1 MSVIKWDDLNQK
13 RKDHAKLSNLDFAN
27 SWHTGFLWLDQT
39 TTQTI
44 INWIPLLTGLTPT
57 TDYQIATKKYVD
69 DAVEVENLWDR
80 VGTVLSPH
88 IANDSIDIGSGNIDT
103 TGTLTGINITSWA
116 NPWHTHTSTSLPNV
130 ETLTTALTAGSV
142 VFSDW
147 TTLSQDNANI
157 FWDIANK
164 RLGIGTATPTSA
176 LQLWQNTGSNF
187 LTLAWGTTGNS
198 YWLNWTFTA
207 PWTNIYSQ
215 IQIDYD
221 TRVTRGLQINTNAAY
236 PTSFN
241 TIDSTWGFVANIVTI
256 DNNSTNIG
264 FGTTTPTARLDV
276 LQPSGWYAILVG
288 ADVSSDSRTDA
299 TRKFLRIGCP
309 HYTNAELPVVLFT
322 VDANETTNTIRVGG
336 WTSVGNSATSI
347 RFITAANNTTPS
359 GTEIARFTDVWLGV
373 KTATPTTEL
382 DVIWVIR
389 SRSWT
394 LALTDTKTDA
404 AFVLP
409 TGSSIYSLRE
419 SWWNLRNLIWV
430 SSTWEI
436 TIWQSGTLLVP
447 SITLEAGNV
456 WYVSIVPWG
465 WEAMRII
472 DNKNVGIGTTT
483 PDSKLQVVWNSRFGE
498 DVTNYSEFETDWT
511 LEFNGTA
518 TVWKDINM
526 GSSQLSRPASSQPD
540 IESFVDK
547 NGSDTGIET
556 YWFAVWEKVHGSFEM
571 QHDYKEGSDF
581 MFHVHW
587 QGITA
592 PSGTDNVQWR
602 LTYILMR
609 DGTTLNAV
617 TIIDTPDTT
626 IDTQYIAARSDFAAI
641 TWTNYLMWDQF
652 IFTLERVASTGD
664 AYLWDAL
671 IVTAGIHY
679 EIDTVGS
686 RQISTK

>member
-39 TTQTI
+39 TPQTI

-103 TGTLTGINITSWA
+103 TGTITGINITSWA

-164 RLGIGTATPTSA
+164 RLGIGTNTPTSA

-187 LTLAWGTTGNS
+187 ITLAWGTTGNS

-215 IQIDYD
+215 IQLDYD
-221 TRVTRGLQINTNAAY
+221 TRVTRGLQINANAAY

-256 DNNSTNIG
+256 DNTNGRVGIGLVNPAST
-264 FGTTTPTARLDV
+264 LDV
-276 LQPSGWYAILVG
+276 VGSADFRSGSVSLTIG
-288 ADVSSDSRTDA
+288 ADSSLTTRTDA
-299 TRKFLRIGCP
+299 TSKYGRIGAA
-309 HYTNAELPVVLFT
+309 HYTNAEEPMAVLLTSSTSSYNQVSFGGGSGLLNC
-322 VDANETTNTIRVGG
+322 ANIL
-336 WTSVGNSATSI
+336 S
-347 RFITAANNTTPS
+347 FHTAANTTTTGAS
-359 GTEIARFTDVWLGV
+359 EKMRLDSVGLGIGTT
-373 KTATPTTEL
+373 TPTTEL
-382 DVIWVIR
+382 DVNWVIR

-419 SWWNLRNLIWV
+419 SGGNLRNLVWV

-436 TIWQSGTLLVP
+436 TIWQSGTSLVP
-447 SITLEAGNV
+447 SITLEAGSV

-465 WEAMRII
+465 WEAIRVLTTG
-472 DNKNVGIGTTT
+472 NVGIGTTT
-483 PDSKLQVVWNSRFGE
+483 PTKKLEV
-498 DVTNYSEFETDWT
+498 
-511 LEFNGTA
+511 NGNVLSDQYELSALNTA
-518 TVWKDINM
+518 
-526 GSSQLSRPASSQPD
+526 PASAT
-540 IESFVDK
+540 
-547 NGSDTGIET
+547 DTG
-556 YWFAVWEKVHGSFEM
+556 
-571 QHDYKEGSDF
+571 
-581 MFHVHW
+581 
-587 QGITA
+587 
-592 PSGTDNVQWR
+592 
-602 LTYILMR
+602 
-609 DGTTLNAV
+609 TLGE
-617 TIIDTPDTT
+617 I
-626 IDTQYIAARSDFAAI
+626 R
-641 TWTNYLMWDQF
+641 
-652 IFTLERVASTGD
+652 
-664 AYLWDAL
+664 
-671 IVTAGIHY
+671 VTADAIY
-679 EIDTVGS
+679 ICIATDVWVKSDLAT
-686 RQISTK
+686 R

>member
-39 TTQTI
+39 TPQTI

-103 TGTLTGINITSWA
+103 TGTITGINITSWA

-164 RLGIGTATPTSA
+164 RLGIGTNTPTSA

-187 LTLAWGTTGNS
+187 ITLAWGTTGNS

-215 IQIDYD
+215 IQLDYD
-221 TRVTRGLQINTNAAY
+221 TRVTRGLQINANVAY

-256 DNNSTNIG
+256 DNTNGRVGIGLVNPAST
-264 FGTTTPTARLDV
+264 LDV
-276 LQPSGWYAILVG
+276 VGSADFRSGSVSLTIG
-288 ADVSSDSRTDA
+288 ADSSLTTRTDA
-299 TRKFLRIGCP
+299 TSKYGRIGAA
-309 HYTNAELPVVLFT
+309 HYTNAEEPMAVLLTSSTSSYNQVSFGGGSGLLNC
-322 VDANETTNTIRVGG
+322 ANIL
-336 WTSVGNSATSI
+336 S
-347 RFITAANNTTPS
+347 FHTAANTTTTGAS
-359 GTEIARFTDVWLGV
+359 EKMRLDSVGLGIGTT
-373 KTATPTTEL
+373 TPTTEL
-382 DVIWVIR
+382 DVNWVIR

-419 SWWNLRNLIWV
+419 SGGNLRNLVWV

-447 SITLEAGNV
+447 SITLEAGSV

-465 WEAMRII
+465 WEAIRVLTTG
-472 DNKNVGIGTTT
+472 NVGIGTTT
-483 PDSKLQVVWNSRFGE
+483 PTKKLEV
-498 DVTNYSEFETDWT
+498 
-511 LEFNGTA
+511 NGNVLSDQYELSALNTA
-518 TVWKDINM
+518 
-526 GSSQLSRPASSQPD
+526 PASAT
-540 IESFVDK
+540 
-547 NGSDTGIET
+547 DTG
-556 YWFAVWEKVHGSFEM
+556 
-571 QHDYKEGSDF
+571 
-581 MFHVHW
+581 
-587 QGITA
+587 
-592 PSGTDNVQWR
+592 
-602 LTYILMR
+602 
-609 DGTTLNAV
+609 TLGE
-617 TIIDTPDTT
+617 I
-626 IDTQYIAARSDFAAI
+626 R
-641 TWTNYLMWDQF
+641 
-652 IFTLERVASTGD
+652 
-664 AYLWDAL
+664 
-671 IVTAGIHY
+671 VTADAIY
-679 EIDTVGS
+679 ICIATDVWVKSDLAT
-686 RQISTK
+686 R

>member
-39 TTQTI
+39 TPQTI

-103 TGTLTGINITSWA
+103 TGTITGINITSWA

-164 RLGIGTATPTSA
+164 RLGIGTNTPTSA

-187 LTLAWGTTGNS
+187 ITLAWGTTGNS

-215 IQIDYD
+215 IQLDYD
-221 TRVTRGLQINTNAAY
+221 TRLTRGLQINANAAY

-256 DNNSTNIG
+256 DNTNGRVGIGLVNPAST
-264 FGTTTPTARLDV
+264 LDV
-276 LQPSGWYAILVG
+276 VGSADFRSGSVSLTIG
-288 ADVSSDSRTDA
+288 ADSSLTTRTDA
-299 TRKFLRIGCP
+299 TSKYGRIGAA
-309 HYTNAELPVVLFT
+309 HYTNAEEPMAVLLTSSTSSYNQVSFGGGSGLLNC
-322 VDANETTNTIRVGG
+322 ANIL
-336 WTSVGNSATSI
+336 S
-347 RFITAANNTTPS
+347 FHTAANTTTTGAS
-359 GTEIARFTDVWLGV
+359 EKMRLDSVGLGIGTT
-373 KTATPTTEL
+373 TPTTEL
-382 DVIWVIR
+382 DVNWVIR

-419 SWWNLRNLIWV
+419 SGGNLRNLVWV

-436 TIWQSGTLLVP
+436 TIWQSGTSLVP
-447 SITLEAGNV
+447 SITLEAGSV

-465 WEAMRII
+465 WEAIRVLTTG
-472 DNKNVGIGTTT
+472 NVGIGTTT
-483 PDSKLQVVWNSRFGE
+483 PTKKLEV
-498 DVTNYSEFETDWT
+498 
-511 LEFNGTA
+511 NGNVLSDQYELSALNTA
-518 TVWKDINM
+518 
-526 GSSQLSRPASSQPD
+526 PASAT
-540 IESFVDK
+540 
-547 NGSDTGIET
+547 DTG
-556 YWFAVWEKVHGSFEM
+556 
-571 QHDYKEGSDF
+571 
-581 MFHVHW
+581 
-587 QGITA
+587 
-592 PSGTDNVQWR
+592 
-602 LTYILMR
+602 
-609 DGTTLNAV
+609 TLGE
-617 TIIDTPDTT
+617 I
-626 IDTQYIAARSDFAAI
+626 R
-641 TWTNYLMWDQF
+641 
-652 IFTLERVASTGD
+652 
-664 AYLWDAL
+664 
-671 IVTAGIHY
+671 VTADAIY
-679 EIDTVGS
+679 ICIATDVWVKSDLAT
-686 RQISTK
+686 R